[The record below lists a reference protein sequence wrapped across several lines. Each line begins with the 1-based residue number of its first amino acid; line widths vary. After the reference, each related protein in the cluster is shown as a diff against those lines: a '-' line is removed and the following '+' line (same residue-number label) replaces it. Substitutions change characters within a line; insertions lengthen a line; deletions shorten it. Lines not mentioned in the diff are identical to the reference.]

1 MTCGATG
8 ICMLIIESRAYVFHI
23 GDCKGFLFRNEVLY
37 KLNLDH
43 VPVFYLLFRVVE
55 TKGIEFKMQEDLFNM
70 ID

>member
-8 ICMLIIESRAYVFHI
+8 ICMLIIESRAYVFHV

-43 VPVFYLLFRVVE
+43 VPVFYF
-55 TKGIEFKMQEDLFNM
+55 I
-70 ID
+70 I